1 MDFIVE
7 KDPGLIP
14 QVLSKILDSC
24 VNGVTLADPDQEDMP
39 LVYVNKAF
47 ETITGYTLAE
57 TVGKNCR
64 FLQGNE
70 HDQTGVNQL
79 REAIRNKES
88 VEVTLRNYR
97 KNGELFYNHL
107 LISPLFDSNGNLLYF
122 LGVQYD
128 VTPKI
133 RAEEEIKELKEQV
146 AKLKSRSFFD
156 FFKRPV

>member
-47 ETITGYTLAE
+47 EEITGYTLAE

-70 HDQTGVNQL
+70 HDQAGVKQL
-79 REAIRNKES
+79 HDAIKS
-88 VEVTLRNYR
+88 KKPVEVVLRNFR

-107 LISPLFDSNGNLLYF
+107 LVSPLFDSHGNVLYF
-122 LGVQYD
+122 LGVQFD
-128 VTPKI
+128 ITPQI
-133 RAEEEIKELKEQV
+133 RAEEEIKSLKEQL
-146 AKLKSRSFFD
+146 AALK
-156 FFKRPV
+156 K

>member
-24 VNGVTLADPDQEDMP
+24 INGVSLADPDLEDMP

-47 ETITGYTLAE
+47 ESITGYSQEETL
-57 TVGKNCR
+57 GKNCR
-64 FLQGNE
+64 FLQGE
-70 HDQTGVNQL
+70 DRDQEQVAKL
-79 REAIRNKES
+79 REAIKNKET
-88 VEVTLRNYR
+88 VEVTLRNYK

-107 LISPLFDSNGNLLYF
+107 KMMPLFDSNGNLLYF

-128 VTPKI
+128 ATEQVK
-133 RAEEEIKELKEQV
+133 AEEEIRQLKE
-146 AKLKSRSFFD
+146 KLAARGN
-156 FFKRPV
+156 

>member
-47 ETITGYTLAE
+47 EQITGYTLEE

-70 HDQTGVNQL
+70 HDQAAVQQL
-79 REAIRNKES
+79 RDAIKHKKP
-88 VEVTLRNYR
+88 VEVVLRNYR

-107 LISPLFDSNGNLLYF
+107 LVSPLFDSHGNLLYF
-122 LGVQYD
+122 LGVQFD
-128 VTPKI
+128 ITPRI
-133 RAEEEIKELKEQV
+133 RAEEEIKSLKEQLV
-146 AKLKSRSFFD
+146 ALK
-156 FFKRPV
+156 K

>member
-24 VNGVTLADPDQEDMP
+24 VNGVSLADPDQEDMP

-64 FLQGNE
+64 FLQGKE
-70 HDQTGVNQL
+70 HDQVGLSQL
-79 REAIRNKES
+79 REAIKNRQP

-107 LISPLFDSNGNLLYF
+107 NMSPLFDSHGNLLYF
-122 LGVQYD
+122 LGVQFD
-128 VTPKI
+128 VTPQI
-133 RAEEEIKELKEQV
+133 RAAEEIKLLKEQL
-146 AKLKSRSFFD
+146 ATLQK
-156 FFKRPV
+156 

>member
-24 VNGVTLADPDQEDMP
+24 VNGVSLADPDQEDLP

-47 ETITGYTLAE
+47 ESITGYTLAE
-57 TVGKNCR
+57 TVGRNCR

-70 HDQTGVNQL
+70 HNQAGIQQL
-79 REAIRNKES
+79 REAIKNKKS
-88 VEVTLRNYR
+88 VEVVLRNYR
-97 KNGELFYNHL
+97 KNGELFFNHL
-107 LISPLFDSNGNLLYF
+107 LMSPLFDSHGNLLYF

-128 VTPKI
+128 ITPQVL
-133 RAEEEIKELKEQV
+133 AEEEIKSLKEQI
-146 AKLKSRSFFD
+146 AALKKS
-156 FFKRPV
+156 

>member
-24 VNGVTLADPDQEDMP
+24 VNGVSLADPDQEDMP

-57 TVGKNCR
+57 VVGKNCR
-64 FLQGNE
+64 FLQGKE
-70 HDQTGVNQL
+70 RDQTEVNKL
-79 REAIRNKES
+79 REAIKDRKS
-88 VEVTLRNYR
+88 VEVTLHNYR

-107 LISPLFDSNGNLLYF
+107 LMSPLFDSQGNLLYF
-122 LGVQYD
+122 LGVQLD

-133 RAEEEIKELKEQV
+133 RAEEEIKALKEQL
-146 AKLKSRSFFD
+146 AILK
-156 FFKRPV
+156 K

>member
-24 VNGVTLADPDQEDMP
+24 VNGVSLADPDQEDLP

-47 ETITGYTLAE
+47 EAITGYTLEE

-70 HDQTGVNQL
+70 HDQTAVNQL
-79 REAIRNKES
+79 REAIKNKES
-88 VEVTLRNYR
+88 VEVVLRNYR

-107 LISPLFDSNGNLLYF
+107 LMSPLFDSNGNLLYF

-128 VTPKI
+128 ITPQI
-133 RAEEEIKELKEQV
+133 RAEEEIKALKEQL
-146 AKLKSRSFFD
+146 AA
-156 FFKRPV
+156 FKK

>member
-24 VNGVTLADPDQEDMP
+24 VNGVSLADPDQPDMP

-47 ETITGYTLAE
+47 EAITGYTLAE

-70 HDQTGVNQL
+70 RDQQGVQQL
-79 REAIRNKES
+79 REAIKNKKS
-88 VEVTLRNYR
+88 IEVVLRNYR

-107 LISPLFDSNGNLLYF
+107 LISPLFDSKGNLLYF

-128 VTPKI
+128 ITPQI
-133 RAEEEIKELKEQV
+133 RAEEEIKSLKEQL
-146 AKLKSRSFFD
+146 AALRK
-156 FFKRPV
+156 

>member
-24 VNGVTLADPDQEDMP
+24 VNGVSLADPDQPDMP

-47 ETITGYTLAE
+47 EAITGYTLAE

-70 HDQTGVNQL
+70 HDQEGVLQL
-79 REAIRNKES
+79 REAIKNKKS
-88 VEVTLRNYR
+88 IEVVLRNYR

-107 LISPLFDSNGNLLYF
+107 LMSPLFDSKGNLLYF

-128 VTPKI
+128 ITPQI
-133 RAEEEIKELKEQV
+133 RAEEEIKSLKEQL
-146 AKLKSRSFFD
+146 AALK
-156 FFKRPV
+156 K

>member
-47 ETITGYTLAE
+47 ETITGYTFAE
-57 TVGKNCR
+57 TIGKNCR
-64 FLQGNE
+64 FLQGKE
-70 HDQTGVNQL
+70 RDQAGVKQL
-79 REAIRNKES
+79 REAIENKKP
-88 VEVTLRNYR
+88 VEVVLRNYR

-107 LISPLFDSNGNLLYF
+107 LISPLFDSHGNLLYF
-122 LGVQYD
+122 LGVQFD
-128 VTPKI
+128 ITPKI
-133 RAEEEIKELKEQV
+133 RAEEEIKALKQQL
-146 AKLKSRSFFD
+146 ASLNGATKQ
-156 FFKRPV
+156 

>member
-24 VNGVTLADPDQEDMP
+24 VNGVSLADPDQEDMP

-57 TVGKNCR
+57 VVGKNCR
-64 FLQGNE
+64 FLQGKE
-70 HDQTGVNQL
+70 RDQIEVNKL
-79 REAIRNKES
+79 REAIKDRKS
-88 VEVTLRNYR
+88 VEVTLHNYR

-107 LISPLFDSNGNLLYF
+107 LMSPLFDSNGNLLYF
-122 LGVQYD
+122 LGVQLD

-133 RAEEEIKELKEQV
+133 RAEEEIKALKEQL
-146 AKLKSRSFFD
+146 AILK
-156 FFKRPV
+156 K

>member
-24 VNGVTLADPDQEDMP
+24 VNGVSLADPDQEDMP

-47 ETITGYTLAE
+47 EIITGYTLAE

-64 FLQGNE
+64 FLQGEE
-70 HDQTGVNQL
+70 HDQVGLSQL
-79 REAIRNKES
+79 REAIKHRQP

-107 LISPLFDSNGNLLYF
+107 KMSPLFDSHGNLLYF
-122 LGVQYD
+122 LGVQFD
-128 VTPKI
+128 VTSQVH
-133 RAEEEIKELKEQV
+133 AADEIKSLKEQL
-146 AKLKSRSFFD
+146 AKLQNNG
-156 FFKRPV
+156 